1 MFGPRAKGFWTS
13 SRAPNCG
20 SDYGALV
27 AGRQYK
33 VIKAFTDYDGDVH
46 PVGESWVYLGFSF
59 LPYDSGLSLF
69 VSLDGR
75 QEWMLPMQLI
85 PEEQEAVV
93 HALEEHVAPA

>member
-1 MFGPRAKGFWTS
+1 MG
-13 SRAPNCG
+13 
-20 SDYGALV
+20 L
-27 AGRQYK
+27 
-33 VIKAFTDYDGDVH
+33 
-46 PVGESWVYLGFSF
+46 SWLQL